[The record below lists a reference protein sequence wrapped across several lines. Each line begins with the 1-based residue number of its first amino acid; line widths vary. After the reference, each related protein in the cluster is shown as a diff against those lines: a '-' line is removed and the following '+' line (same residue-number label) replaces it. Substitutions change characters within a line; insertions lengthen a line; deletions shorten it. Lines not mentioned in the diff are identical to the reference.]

1 MLDTKTRLAEEVAI
15 VCKDY
20 VTKSCGVAMDW
31 VGVPADSELRRAESI
46 FFLVDIQEISD
57 RVPST
62 EQLPPTQTFFADAEV
77 PKGAEGVRR
86 LSF

>member
-1 MLDTKTRLAEEVAI
+1 MAEDVAI
-15 VCKDY
+15 VYKDY
-20 VTKSCGVAMDW
+20 VTKSCGVAMDQ
-31 VGVPADSELRRAESI
+31 VGVLADSELRRAESI

-62 EQLPPTQTFFADAEV
+62 EQLPLTHTFFADVEV

-86 LSF
+86 LSFQ